1 MKSGETARQGNGL
14 PCVPNRT
21 ASEARRPEAGSRAG
35 GVSRAERG
43 NDGSPSGARRRRRLD
58 ALRARQRDRPSPRW
72 PGTPGLQRWMSK
84 MPRTDAMS
92 QASGSWL
99 YCFLRQ
105 WLCGRAGAAGS
116 AISRGAKLRAAG
128 IARRAFPWRQA
139 KRAAPRQGREGIKP
153 SRQGAGWIP
162 KPASTAKTN
171 SADSAHRARTAPKA
185 RQAGRTR

>member
-1 MKSGETARQGNGL
+1 MATAVPVCRTARKRSAQ
-14 PCVPNRT
+14 
-21 ASEARRPEAGSRAG
+21 ARSWKPGRRRQPSGARERWKPE
-35 GVSRAERG
+35 
-43 NDGSPSGARRRRRLD
+43 GARRRRRLD

-116 AISRGAKLRAAG
+116 AVSRGAKLRAAG